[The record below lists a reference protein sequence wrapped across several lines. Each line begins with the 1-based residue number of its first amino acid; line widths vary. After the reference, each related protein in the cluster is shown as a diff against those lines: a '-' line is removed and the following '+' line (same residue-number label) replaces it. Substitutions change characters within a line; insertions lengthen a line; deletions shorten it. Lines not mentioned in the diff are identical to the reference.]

1 MADGGTR
8 LVAFVGVLA
17 LVIAGAAVAGF
28 AVADTPPERSD
39 ATVDKEY
46 FTSEAVL
53 EESEMTPRE
62 GDIEFESG
70 ASRTVLVST
79 DGDPGDLEPVV
90 SALVAHG
97 HEVRIH
103 GGGAG
108 AGAIPPGIVGV
119 QPAPTGVS
127 SGGGDLATELEDADA
142 LLVVGGT
149 HLSEEDHDTVEEF
162 VDAGGRMALA
172 TDPGATDID
181 GLTSRFGVSVGDGYL
196 YDMHENDAN
205 FQRVYVD
212 GADGTIA
219 EGVDRVVVDG
229 AAPIEHDGGTAA
241 LTAGGE
247 TRYSTTRDA
256 GTFTVAVRSGD
267 VVVLGDTGVLEPLD
281 YNRADNEQLLGNV
294 LGHLTNGPADP
305 YSASEE
311 PPAGA
316 PRPTPPE
323 PGAGNGTATQPP
335 EAPE

>member
-8 LVAFVGVLA
+8 LVAFLGVLA

-28 AVADTPPERSD
+28 VMADTPPERSD
-39 ATVDKEY
+39 ASVEKNY
-46 FTSEAVL
+46 FTSEEVL
-53 EESEMTPRE
+53 EESEMTPRA
-62 GDIEFESG
+62 GDIELDSE

-79 DGDPGDLEPVV
+79 DGDPSELEPVV

-103 GGGAG
+103 GGGG
-108 AGAIPPGIVGV
+108 TGAIPSGIVGA
-119 QPAPTGVS
+119 QPAPTGA

-142 LLVVGGT
+142 LLVVGSS
-149 HLSEEDHDTVEEF
+149 HLSEEDHGTVEEF
-162 VDAGGRMALA
+162 VNAGGRVAIT
-172 TDPGATDID
+172 TDPGATDVN
-181 GLTSRFGVSVGDGYL
+181 GLTSRFGVSIGDGYL
-196 YDMHENDAN
+196 YNMHENDAN
-205 FQRVYVD
+205 FQRVYAD
-212 GADGTIA
+212 GADGDIA
-219 EGVDRVVVDG
+219 EGVDRVALDG
-229 AAPIEHDGGTAA
+229 AAPIEHDGGTTA

-256 GTFTVAVRSGD
+256 GTFAVAVRSGD
-267 VVVLGDTGVLEPLD
+267 IVVLGDTDLLKPLD

-311 PPAGA
+311 PTSGA

-323 PGAGNGTATQPP
+323 SGTENGTATQPP
-335 EAPE
+335 EVSG